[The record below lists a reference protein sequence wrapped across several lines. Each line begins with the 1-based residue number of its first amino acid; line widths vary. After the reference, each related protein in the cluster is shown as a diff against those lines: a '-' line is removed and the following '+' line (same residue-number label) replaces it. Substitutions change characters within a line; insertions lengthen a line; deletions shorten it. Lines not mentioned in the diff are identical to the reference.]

1 MMARNMKTYI
11 FILILFSVLPAQAGK
26 KSVPIKNIQF
36 YGVHQVSKTTVRKW
50 FGLKKNTPF
59 NADELHQ
66 HAISLLQAYAGNGRP
81 FTQIDSLHYYIPP
94 DSSAANIFVYLAE
107 GEKIKAGDMLFNGL
121 DEAELKKLQ
130 EQLTTRRNR
139 PINVSK
145 IERDIDDAITGFE
158 KQGRPFAKIDLT
170 GIAYDSLQKN
180 NLNIKWKASPGP
192 KLIIKEI
199 QIAGNELTKKKVI
212 LRELGIKEGDVYD
225 YAKTTQIPDR
235 LMKLGFFRRV
245 DPAQVFLANDDE
257 GGLLITVEEGNTS
270 KFDGVVGYTPGVANE
285 KGYFTGLVD
294 ISIGNLF
301 GTGRSLQAHWQK
313 KDKASQDMLFH
324 YREPWVGGLPLHV
337 GGGFQQ
343 LIQDTTYIQRDFGMD
358 IMLPLVE
365 NFSVVAD
372 VKKMSILPD
381 SLGSYQLGI
390 PKSETVS
397 ASIGIQYDSRDD
409 LLNPG
414 RGIYYFTSV
423 QTGAKHN
430 IGPDALIKAH
440 NLEQKVN
447 NKRIAIDVE
456 LYLPTLR
463 RQLLSLALHGRQIK
477 SSEAFIPITDQYRL
491 GGAKSLRGYREDQ
504 FRGSSIVWTN
514 MEYRYLLGPRSRAF
528 VFLDAG
534 YYNAVN
540 PTGPSEAYKIGY
552 GFGFRLETGLGIMG
566 IDYGL
571 AYGEKQG
578 IVGGLLHVGLVNEF

>member
-1 MMARNMKTYI
+1 MMLRKIKIYI
-11 FILILFSVLPAQAGK
+11 FILSLFPGLQAQAGK

-36 YGVHQVSKTTVRKW
+36 FGVQQVSKTTVRKW
-50 FGLKKNTPF
+50 FGLKKNAPF

-66 HAISLLQAYAGNGRP
+66 RAIGLLQAYAKNGRP
-81 FTQIDSLHYYIPP
+81 FTRIDSLRYVILP
-94 DSSAANIFVYLAE
+94 DSSAANISVYIAE
-107 GEKIKAGDMLFNGL
+107 GDKIKSGDMQFSGL
-121 DEAELKKLQ
+121 DKAETKQLR

-139 PINVSK
+139 PVNVIK
-145 IERDIDDAITGFE
+145 IERDIDDAITDYE
-158 KQGRPFAKIDLT
+158 KQGRPFAKFDLT
-170 GIAYDSLQKN
+170 GIAYDSLQKST
-180 NLNIKWKASPGP
+180 LNIKWKASPGP
-192 KLIIKEI
+192 KLLIKEI
-199 QIAGNELTKKKVI
+199 QIIGNELTKKSVI
-212 LRELGIKEGDVYD
+212 LRELGIKEGDVYS
-225 YAKTTQIPDR
+225 YEKTAQIPDR

-245 DPAQVFLANDDE
+245 EPAQVFLAKDNE

-270 KFDGVVGYTPGVANE
+270 KFDGVVGYAPGVADE
-285 KGYFTGLVD
+285 QGYFTGLVD

-301 GTGRSLQAHWQK
+301 GTGRSLLAHWQK

-324 YREPWVGGLPLHV
+324 YREPWVAGLPLHI

-343 LIQDTTYIQRDFGMD
+343 LIQDSTYIQRDFGMD
-358 IMLPLVE
+358 VMLPLIE

-372 VKKMSILPD
+372 AKKTSILPD
-381 SLGSYQLGI
+381 SLGSYQLGL
-390 PKSETVS
+390 PKSETVR
-397 ASIGIQYDSRDD
+397 ASIGIKYDSRDD

-423 QTGAKHN
+423 ETGAKRN
-430 IGPDALIKAH
+430 IGPSEIIKTF
-440 NLEQKVN
+440 NLDKKVG
-447 NKRIAIDVE
+447 NKRITIDIE
-456 LYLPTLR
+456 FYLPTFR
-463 RQLLSLALHGRQIK
+463 RQLLSIALHGRQIK
-477 SSEAFIPITDQYRL
+477 SSEAFIPVSDQYRL

-514 MEYRYLLGPRSRAF
+514 MEYRYLFGPRSRAF

-540 PTGPSEAYKIGY
+540 PNGPSEAYKIGY

-578 IVGGLLHVGLVNEF
+578 IGGGLLHVGLVNEF

>member
-1 MMARNMKTYI
+1 MMIRKIYIYI
-11 FILILFSVLPAQAGK
+11 FILTLFSALPAQTSK
-26 KSVPIKNIQF
+26 KNVPIKEIHF
-36 YGVHQVSKTTVRKW
+36 FGADQVSETTVRKW

-59 NADELHQ
+59 HADDLHQ
-66 HAISLLQAYAGNGRP
+66 HAIALLHAYAGSGRP
-81 FTQIDSLHYYIPP
+81 FTRIDSLHYVILP
-94 DSSAANIFVYLAE
+94 DSSAANINIYITE
-107 GEKIKAGDMLFNGL
+107 GDKLKSGAMLFSGL
-121 DEAELKKLQ
+121 DKGESEDLQ
-130 EQLTTRRNR
+130 LRFTTKRNR
-139 PINVSK
+139 AINIGR
-145 IERDIDDAITGFE
+145 IERDIDDAITDFE
-158 KQGRPFAKIDLT
+158 KQGRPFAKIDLV

-199 QIAGNELTKKKVI
+199 QIAGNELTKKSVI
-212 LRELGIKEGDVYD
+212 LRELGIKEGDVYN
-225 YAKTTQIPDR
+225 YEKTANIPDR

-245 DPAQVFLANDDE
+245 DPARVFLANDDE
-257 GGLLITVEEGNTS
+257 GGLLITVQEGNTS
-270 KFDGVVGYTPGVANE
+270 KFDGVVGYTPGVGDA

-294 ISIGNLF
+294 INIGNLF

-324 YREPWVGGLPLHV
+324 YREPWVAGLPIHI

-343 LIQDTTYIQRDFGMD
+343 LIQDSTYIQRDFGVD
-358 IMLPLVE
+358 VMLPLIE

-372 VKKMSILPD
+372 AKKTSILPD
-381 SLGSYQLGI
+381 SLGSFQLGI
-390 PKSETVS
+390 PKSETVR

-414 RGIYYFTSV
+414 HGIYYFTSV
-423 QTGAKHN
+423 ETGAKKN
-430 IGPDALIKAH
+430 IGPSERVKAY
-440 NLEQKVN
+440 NLDEKVA
-447 NKRIAIDVE
+447 NKRITIDIE
-456 LYLPTLR
+456 FYLPTFR
-463 RQLLSLALHGRQIK
+463 RQLLSLSLHGRQIK
-477 SSEAFIPITDQYRL
+477 SSETFIPITDQYRL
-491 GGAKSLRGYREDQ
+491 GGTKSLRGYREDQ
-504 FRGSSIVWTN
+504 FRGSSIAWTN
-514 MEYRYLLGPRSRAF
+514 VEYRYLLGPRSRAF

-540 PTGPSEAYKIGY
+540 PAGLSEAYKIGY